1 MRIIDAQIHLW
12 HQGVVVPPHRTQP
25 YELDEALADMDAA
38 GVAGAILHP
47 PSWDPNS
54 NAQAVEAARLHPD
67 RFAIL
72 GRIPLDRPDL
82 RSEIE
87 TWRQ

>member
-54 NAQAVEAARLHPD
+54 NAQTFASNPD
-67 RFAIL
+67 NLPASIEIL
-72 GRIPLDRPDL
+72 DAQTR
-82 RSEIE
+82 
-87 TWRQ
+87 